1 MAGDLAVC
9 TYQEAMVEGDVSPG
23 DEAKAMQVGIKEKS
37 LVLRQKLGKLTDVSN
52 FHFNSKSILN
62 DMLLMTCSNSFNL
75 FETSGEALCH
85 QFLIARNACG

>member
-37 LVLRQKLGKLTDVSN
+37 LVLRQKLGKLTDVAN
-52 FHFNSKSILN
+52 LELGDKFLAQMIFKL
-62 DMLLMTCSNSFNL
+62 SFQ
-75 FETSGEALCH
+75 FEEYSE
-85 QFLIARNACG
+85 